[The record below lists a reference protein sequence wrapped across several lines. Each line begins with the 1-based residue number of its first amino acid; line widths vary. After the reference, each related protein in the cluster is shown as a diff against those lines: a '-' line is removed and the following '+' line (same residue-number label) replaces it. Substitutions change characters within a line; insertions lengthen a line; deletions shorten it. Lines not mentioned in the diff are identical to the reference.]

1 MMAQP
6 EKRSIL
12 FVCSGNICRS
22 PLAEGVFTHLAGQA
36 GRGDEFTADSA
47 GIGNWHEGELPDPRS
62 RATARRYGFDISGQR
77 ARQIRPEDFGRF
89 SIILGMDSG
98 NMAALKRL
106 AGETSAAEVALFS
119 EYTLGER
126 RDVPDPYYG
135 GDDGFEIVYHML
147 LAGCQSLMSKL

>member
-1 MMAQP
+1 MAQP

-22 PLAEGVFTHLAGQA
+22 PLAEGVFTHLAEQA
-36 GRGDEFTADSA
+36 GRDNEFSADSA

-77 ARQIRPEDFGRF
+77 ARQIRPVDFSRF

-106 AGETSAAEVALFS
+106 AGTSAAAEVALFS

-135 GDDGFEIVYHML
+135 GDDGFETVYHML